1 MADVTTSIN
10 RIETE
15 VSTQTDLLAQIK
27 AALEAKVAGSS

>member
-1 MADVTTSIN
+1 MSVQSEIT
-10 RIETE
+10 RITTE